1 MAKKETTTKKTK
13 KTSTKKVTS
22 KKDIEEV
29 ADSIIENTNM
39 EEEMELAT
47 EVVDDPV
54 MEDGTVAE
62 PLREKQEDED
72 PPLEVENGDPAV
84 LKPIEEEK
92 KEEPTIEEAAMK
104 ATFKDT
110 NNNKSSRLLDKS
122 FGYSWNGMEIDL

>member
-1 MAKKETTTKKTK
+1 MAKKETTKKKKTTSR
-13 KTSTKKVTS
+13 KTTS
-22 KKDIEEV
+22 KKIIEQV
-29 ADSIIENTNM
+29 AENIIENSNL

-47 EVVDDPV
+47 DVVEDPI

-62 PLREKQEDED
+62 PLRAKQEDED

-84 LKPIEEEK
+84 LAPVEEKK

-104 ATFKDT
+104 ATFKT
-110 NNNKSSRLLDKS
+110 INNHKSNRLLDKS

>member
-1 MAKKETTTKKTK
+1 MAKKETTKKKKTTSR
-13 KTSTKKVTS
+13 KTTS
-22 KKDIEEV
+22 KKIIEQV
-29 ADSIIENTNM
+29 AENIIENSNL

-47 EVVDDPV
+47 DVVEDPI

-84 LKPIEEEK
+84 LVPVEEEK

-110 NNNKSSRLLDKS
+110 NNNKSGRLLDQS
-122 FGYSWNGMEIDL
+122 FGYSWNGMEIDF

>member
-1 MAKKETTTKKTK
+1 MAKKETTKKTK

-22 KKDIEEV
+22 KKIIKEV

-47 EVVDDPV
+47 EVADDPV

-84 LKPIEEEK
+84 LAPVEEK
-92 KEEPTIEEAAMK
+92 KVEPTIEEAAMK
-104 ATFKDT
+104 ATFKNI
-110 NNNKSSRLLDKS
+110 NNHKSSRLLDKS
-122 FGYSWNGMEIDL
+122 FGYSWNGMEIDF

>member
-1 MAKKETTTKKTK
+1 MAKKETAKKTTAK
-13 KTSTKKVTS
+13 KRTS
-22 KKDIEEV
+22 KKVIKEV
-29 ADSIIENTNM
+29 AENIIENTKI

-47 EVVDDPV
+47 EVVEGPV

-62 PLREKQEDED
+62 PLREKQKDEE

-84 LKPIEEEK
+84 LKLVEEKK

-104 ATFKDT
+104 ATFKNI

-122 FGYSWNGMEIDL
+122 FGYSWNGMEIDF